1 MTALTPADRD
11 ALVARAKSLAVP
23 VTSCVAAR
31 IPPAHLIGDMTRD
44 ELAALVIVLAEAV
57 DPVRLRTTVRAVD
70 DGAPGL
76 TDLDLKCR
84 AAHTEAGRLRSRRL
98 PVPPA
103 VSRLDGIYRSRLK
116 ATRKADAA

>member
-1 MTALTPADRD
+1 MTPLTPADRG

-57 DPVRLRTTVRAVD
+57 DPVRLRAVAAAGED
-70 DGAPGL
+70 EEDPEDERLRQAHAKAMNLRRMGRPVPML
-76 TDLDLKCR
+76 LR
-84 AAHTEAGRLRSRRL
+84 AAENDYHKRRRAEREA
-98 PVPPA
+98 
-103 VSRLDGIYRSRLK
+103 
-116 ATRKADAA
+116 AA